1 MKSYLISD
9 DQDTLIGMRIAGIKG
24 VIATS
29 KEEILKE
36 VDGVIENDEIRILI
50 ITEPVFSM
58 AEEEIMELKIKKDD
72 LLVVEIPNRFGS
84 TRGDYITKYIRES
97 IGLRI

>member
-9 DQDTLIGMRIAGIKG
+9 ELDSLIGMRLAGIKG
-24 VIATS
+24 VVVKN
-29 KEEILKE
+29 KEEVLKE
-36 VDGVIENDEIRILI
+36 IDKVIANSEIKILI
-50 ITEPVFSM
+50 ITEPILVM
-58 AEEEIMELKIKKDD
+58 AEDEIMELKIKKDD

>member
-1 MKSYLISD
+1 MLFRSI
-9 DQDTLIGMRIAGIKG
+9 
-24 VIATS
+24 
-29 KEEILKE
+29 
-36 VDGVIENDEIRILI
+36 
-50 ITEPVFSM
+50 FSM
-58 AEEEIMELKIKKDD
+58 AEDDIMELKIKKDD

>member
-9 DQDTLIGMRIAGIKG
+9 DHDTLIGMRLAGIKG
-24 VIATS
+24 VIAAS
-29 KEEILKE
+29 KEEVLKE
-36 VDGVIENDEIRILI
+36 IDGVIQNKEIRILI
-50 ITEPVFSM
+50 ITEPIFSM
-58 AEEEIMELKIKKDD
+58 AEDEIMELKIKKDD